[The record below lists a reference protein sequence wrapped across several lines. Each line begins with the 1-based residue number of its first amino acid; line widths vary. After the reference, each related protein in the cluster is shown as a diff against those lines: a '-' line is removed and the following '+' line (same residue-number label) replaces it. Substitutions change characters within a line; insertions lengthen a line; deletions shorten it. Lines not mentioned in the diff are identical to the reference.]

1 MSSFDVAREHLP
13 AERLD
18 LIFRQSSAAHS
29 EPPDEAVLIHAVLL
43 FKANKKHSSE
53 FSEKCFLIFILDYQS
68 VPIAPCHTCIAI
80 APVRIS
86 APQDSRVGLLT
97 TWRLPSFH
105 TEYMM

>member
-1 MSSFDVAREHLP
+1 MSSFDVARERLP

-18 LIFRQSSAAHS
+18 LIFRQSPAAHS
-29 EPPDEAVLIHAVLL
+29 EPPDEAVFIHSVLL

-68 VPIAPCHTCIAI
+68 VPIAPCHTSIAI

-86 APQDSRVGLLT
+86 APKDSRVGLLT